1 MKELWSENSIDE
13 GCFYKINWESRTY
26 LKADGKGLVEVGQ
39 NRVQRENIQW
49 PEFPKTVSRH
59 GIWAQGRRVPPGKGS
74 ELPVFATK

>member
-39 NRVQRENIQW
+39 NRVQRENIPMAW
-49 PEFPKTVSRH
+49 
-59 GIWAQGRRVPPGKGS
+59 VPQDSQQAWDLGPGEEGA
-74 ELPVFATK
+74 PW